1 MIYLDNAATSW
12 PKPESVYKT
21 MDEFLRTKGGN
32 PGRGGHSM
40 AIAAMETVVETRQL
54 IARLINAP
62 DMNQVIFTL
71 NCTDALNLALKG
83 LLKPGDHVI
92 TDSIGHNSMVRPL
105 KKLEQ
110 QGVKVTRLPPAKD
123 TGVLSPVSIESAI
136 TKDTRLMAVTHASNV
151 NGVVQPVEDYGTIT
165 RRHKIVFLVDAA
177 QTAGKYPIDIQGS
190 NIDLLACSGHKG
202 LFGPPGTGVLYVA
215 KGIELTPLR
224 EGGTGSYSEQE
235 EQPTTL
241 PDRYES
247 GTLNSVGIA
256 GLGAG
261 LKFIFSETP
270 EKIRTQGL
278 QLIER
283 LIEGLLKIKGVKLY
297 KAGGKSG
304 QVPVISF
311 NITGY
316 EPGEV
321 GTILDQAF
329 DIKARAGLHCAPA
342 AHKTIGTLP
351 LGTVRLSP
359 GYFNT
364 FEEIDFTIE
373 AIKKVAGSANVKNR
387 TAESL
392 QKAKI

>member
-1 MIYLDNAATSW
+1 VIYLDNAATSW
-12 PKPESVYKT
+12 PKPESVYKS

-40 AIAAMETVVETRQL
+40 AIAAMDTVVETRQL
-54 IARLINAP
+54 IARLINAA
-62 DMNQVIFTL
+62 DMNRVIFTL

-110 QGVKVTRLPPAKD
+110 QGVTVTRLPPAKE
-123 TGVLSPVSIESAI
+123 TGVLSPDSIESAI
-136 TKDTRLMAVTHASNV
+136 TKDTRLVAVTHASNV
-151 NGVVQPVEDYGTIT
+151 NGVVQPVEEYGIIT
-165 RRHKIVFLVDAA
+165 KRHNINFLVDAA
-177 QTAGKYPIDIQGS
+177 QTAGKYPIDVKAC
-190 NIDLLACSGHKG
+190 NIDLLAFSGHKG
-202 LFGPPGTGVLYVA
+202 LFGPPGTGVLYVGE
-215 KGIELTPLR
+215 GIDLTPLR
-224 EGGTGSYSEQE
+224 EGGTGSYSEKE
-235 EQPTTL
+235 EQPDTL

-270 EKIRTQGL
+270 EKIHIHGQ
-278 QLIER
+278 QLVKR
-283 LIEGLLKIKGVKLY
+283 LVEGLSPIKGVKLY
-297 KAGGKSG
+297 KATGISG

-311 NITGY
+311 NIKGY
-316 EPGEV
+316 EPGEI

-329 DIKARAGLHCAPA
+329 DIKSRAGLHCAPA
-342 AHKTIGTLP
+342 AHKTLGTFP
-351 LGTVRLSP
+351 FGTVRLSP

-364 FEEIDFTIE
+364 PEEIDLTID
-373 AIKKVAGSANVKNR
+373 AIKKIAGSSNLKLRQN
-387 TAESL
+387 EIF
-392 QKAKI
+392 QKV